1 MKMFNI
7 YTTSFYGSCLWNI
20 FNGSC
25 DKLFTAWNIAVRMAF
40 DIPRNTHKFLIEEI
54 SECPHPQVMLA
65 KRFLKFDE
73 TLQKSKKF
81 GIRFL
86 RELSSSNLVT
96 NYGQNLWNI
105 RRKCDN
111 VVNSGNLYKKMKYA
125 PVPDLEKW
133 KVDVVKDLIEV
144 KWNLSEIEN
153 LEIDNEEIDDLLKIV
168 CSS

>member
-1 MKMFNI
+1 MGNSLERDNSFARDLLLKRGDFIGRVHSILQEFHFANPLVKMKMFNI

-65 KRFLKFDE
+65 KRFLKFHE

-81 GIRFL
+81 GIRYL
-86 RELSSSNLVT
+86 NELSSDKLVT
-96 NYGQNLWNI
+96 SESLEHQE
-105 RRKCDN
+105 
-111 VVNSGNLYKKMKYA
+111 KM
-125 PVPDLEKW
+125 
-133 KVDVVKDLIEV
+133 
-144 KWNLSEIEN
+144 
-153 LEIDNEEIDDLLKIV
+153 
-168 CSS
+168 